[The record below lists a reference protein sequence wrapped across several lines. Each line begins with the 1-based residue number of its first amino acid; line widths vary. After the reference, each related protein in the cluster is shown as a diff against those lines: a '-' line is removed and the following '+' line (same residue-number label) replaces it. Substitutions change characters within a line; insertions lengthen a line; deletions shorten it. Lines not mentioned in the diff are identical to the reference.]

1 MSYLT
6 LNTKRRAL
14 KLSNQYSAWA
24 LPKCPAFIRLDRE
37 RQCRSLTFFFLRTS
51 IFALHWKLNVLFS
64 SDALTLFGP
73 PSFALYHFMCAHFIL
88 VHYLFSSFRFA
99 IVIISPSQ
107 AQIRVFTAATTII
120 VIATVVTVATAAAT
134 ITTIFVVVVV
144 AATTSVV
151 IVKWMSTS
159 PYVWK
164 VI

>member
-1 MSYLT
+1 
-6 LNTKRRAL
+6 
-14 KLSNQYSAWA
+14 
-24 LPKCPAFIRLDRE
+24 
-37 RQCRSLTFFFLRTS
+37 
-51 IFALHWKLNVLFS
+51 
-64 SDALTLFGP
+64 
-73 PSFALYHFMCAHFIL
+73 MCAHFIL

-120 VIATVVTVATAAAT
+120 VIATVAAATATAT
-134 ITTIFVVVVV
+134 ITTIFVVVVIV